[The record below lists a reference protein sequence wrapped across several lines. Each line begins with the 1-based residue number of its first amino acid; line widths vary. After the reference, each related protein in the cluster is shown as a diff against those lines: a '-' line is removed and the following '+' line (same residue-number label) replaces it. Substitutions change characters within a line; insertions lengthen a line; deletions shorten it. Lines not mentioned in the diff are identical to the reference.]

1 MRKDI
6 TKGIL
11 AFVEARQKETG
22 GYAAIPSLPA
32 TVEDTYNALRIIE
45 TIGDT
50 PGHFYRQDTAL
61 KEYLSCMAGT
71 DWVTARTTFHVLY
84 ACRLAGV
91 PVDESG
97 TMTFVER
104 RIRTPF

>member
-1 MRKDI
+1 MQTVQKPHKMRKDI

-11 AFVEARQKETG
+11 AFVKARQKETG

-50 PGHFYRQDTAL
+50 PGHLYSQDTAL
-61 KEYLSCMAGT
+61 KEYLSRMAGT
-71 DWVTARTTFHVLY
+71 DWVAARTTFHVLY
-84 ACRLAGV
+84 GCRLAGV
-91 PVDESG
+91 PVNESR
-97 TMTFVER
+97 TMHL
-104 RIRTPF
+104 